1 MGIIFLFR
9 SPKYQAEGGH
19 SLERPPDLYLSAD
32 AVAVI
37 IEIDK
42 SVLCRGHGGNYMIL
56 MLDTTENHI
65 GKVIAEELLGSA
77 ENAVEFELIDTA
89 GMHISHC
96 VGCNYCWLKTPGICA
111 IQDDYEP
118 ILRKMSGAEQVWL
131 VSDTHFGF
139 VSWQTKNI
147 VDRIMPLVTMYL
159 KFKDGQMRHVMRY
172 DHQPDIGII
181 YTGDGD
187 QAYLER
193 WCQRTALNLGSRS
206 LGVFS
211 ESSRREAMSCML

>member
-1 MGIIFLFR
+1 M
-9 SPKYQAEGGH
+9 
-19 SLERPPDLYLSAD
+19 
-32 AVAVI
+32 V
-37 IEIDK
+37 
-42 SVLCRGHGGNYMIL
+42 L
-56 MLDTTENHI
+56 MLDTTANHI

-118 ILRKMSGAEQVWL
+118 ILRKISVADQVWL

-172 DHQPDIGII
+172 DHQPDLGII

-206 LGVFS
+206 LGIFS

>member
-1 MGIIFLFR
+1 M
-9 SPKYQAEGGH
+9 
-19 SLERPPDLYLSAD
+19 
-32 AVAVI
+32 
-37 IEIDK
+37 
-42 SVLCRGHGGNYMIL
+42 VLL
-56 MLDTTENHI
+56 VDTTADHI
-65 GKVIAEELLGSA
+65 GKVIAEELLHSNK
-77 ENAVEFELIDTA
+77 NAVEFELIDTA

-96 VGCNYCWLKTPGICA
+96 VGCNYCWLKTPGVCA

-118 ILRKMSGAEQVWL
+118 VFRKMSGASQVWL
-131 VSDTHFGF
+131 VSDTRFGF

-159 KFKDGQMRHVMRY
+159 KFKDRQLRHVMRY

-193 WCQRTALNLGSRS
+193 WCQRTALNIGSRS

-211 ESSRREAMSCML
+211 ESSRREAVSCML

>member
-1 MGIIFLFR
+1 M
-9 SPKYQAEGGH
+9 
-19 SLERPPDLYLSAD
+19 
-32 AVAVI
+32 
-37 IEIDK
+37 
-42 SVLCRGHGGNYMIL
+42 VLMV
-56 MLDTTENHI
+56 DTTAKHR
-65 GKVIAEELLGSA
+65 GKAMAEELLRSG
-77 ENAVEFELIDTA
+77 ENAAEFELIDTT
-89 GMHISHC
+89 GMQISHC
-96 VGCNYCWLKTPGICA
+96 VGCNDCWMKTPGICS
-111 IQDDYEP
+111 IRDDYEP
-118 ILRKMSGAEQVWL
+118 ILRKISKADQVWL
-131 VSDTHFGF
+131 ISDTHFGF

-147 VDRIMPLVTMYL
+147 VDRILPLVTMYL

-211 ESSRREAMSCML
+211 ESSKKEAVSCML

>member
-1 MGIIFLFR
+1 M
-9 SPKYQAEGGH
+9 
-19 SLERPPDLYLSAD
+19 
-32 AVAVI
+32 
-37 IEIDK
+37 
-42 SVLCRGHGGNYMIL
+42 VLMV
-56 MLDTTENHI
+56 DTTAKHR
-65 GKVIAEELLGSA
+65 GKAMAEELLRSG
-77 ENAVEFELIDTA
+77 ENAAEFELIDTT
-89 GMHISHC
+89 GMQISHC
-96 VGCNYCWLKTPGICA
+96 VGCNDCWMKTPGICS
-111 IQDDYEP
+111 IRDDYEP
-118 ILRKMSGAEQVWL
+118 ILRKISKADQVWL
-131 VSDTHFGF
+131 ISDTRFGF

-147 VDRIMPLVTMYL
+147 VDRILPLVTMYL

-211 ESSRREAMSCML
+211 ESSKKEVVSCML

>member
-1 MGIIFLFR
+1 M
-9 SPKYQAEGGH
+9 
-19 SLERPPDLYLSAD
+19 
-32 AVAVI
+32 V
-37 IEIDK
+37 
-42 SVLCRGHGGNYMIL
+42 L
-56 MLDTTENHI
+56 MLDTTANHI

-118 ILRKMSGAEQVWL
+118 ILRKISVADQVWL

-211 ESSRREAMSCML
+211 ESSRREAVSCML

>member
-1 MGIIFLFR
+1 M
-9 SPKYQAEGGH
+9 
-19 SLERPPDLYLSAD
+19 
-32 AVAVI
+32 
-37 IEIDK
+37 
-42 SVLCRGHGGNYMIL
+42 VLL
-56 MLDTTENHI
+56 VDTTANHI
-65 GKVIAEELLGSA
+65 GKAIAEELLHGNK
-77 ENAVEFELIDTA
+77 NAVEFELIDTT

-96 VGCNYCWLKTPGICA
+96 VGCNYCWLKTPGVCA

-118 ILRKMSGAEQVWL
+118 ILRKISRADQVCL
-131 VSDTHFGF
+131 VSDTRFGF

-193 WCQRTALNLGSRS
+193 WCQRTVLNLGSRS

-211 ESSRREAMSCML
+211 ESRRKEAVSCML

>member
-1 MGIIFLFR
+1 M
-9 SPKYQAEGGH
+9 
-19 SLERPPDLYLSAD
+19 
-32 AVAVI
+32 
-37 IEIDK
+37 
-42 SVLCRGHGGNYMIL
+42 VLMI
-56 MLDTTENHI
+56 DTTAKHI
-65 GKVIAEELLGSA
+65 GKVIVEELLRSGA
-77 ENAVEFELIDTA
+77 DTARFELLDTT

-96 VGCNYCWLKTPGICA
+96 IGCNYCWLKTPGVCA
-111 IQDDYEP
+111 IRDDYEP
-118 ILRKMSGAEQVWL
+118 ILRKMSKADQVWL

-147 VDRIMPLVTMYL
+147 VDRVMPLVTMYL

-187 QAYLER
+187 QEYLER
-193 WCQRTALNLGSRS
+193 WCQRTALNFGSRS

-211 ESSRREAMSCML
+211 EGDEKEAVSCML